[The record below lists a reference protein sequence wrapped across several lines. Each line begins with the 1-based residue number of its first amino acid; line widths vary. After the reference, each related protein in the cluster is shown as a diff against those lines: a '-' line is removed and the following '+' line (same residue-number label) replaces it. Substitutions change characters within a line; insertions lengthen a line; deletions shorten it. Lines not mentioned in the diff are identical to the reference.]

1 MTGETITYSNYG
13 NGGWT
18 SFWSYVP
25 EWILGMNSSLYT
37 WNKGSLYKHAT
48 NARRNNFYGK
58 NYPST
63 ITTLINQDPLSNKMF
78 KTLSLD
84 STAPWDADIT
94 TDMSNGFIDE
104 SYYKEKEGMWYA
116 YIRRDDNTIDT
127 RALSTQGIGTMLS
140 YTSPT
145 MLFSFNIG
153 TSISVGDKVY
163 RITAGSLVLLG
174 TVNTHAANSIT
185 LVTPVVNTPVAGDM
199 IVYVKNSQAESFG
212 ARGYYMEAKLTYPYI
227 ESIPDNVTI
236 GEVEIFSVSSSTFI
250 SNM

>member
-1 MTGETITYSNYG
+1 
-13 NGGWT
+13 
-18 SFWSYVP
+18 
-25 EWILGMNSSLYT
+25 
-37 WNKGSLYKHAT
+37 
-48 NARRNNFYGK
+48 
-58 NYPST
+58 
-63 ITTLINQDPLSNKMF
+63 MF

-104 SYYKEKEGMWYA
+104 SYYKEKEGTWYA

-227 ESIPDNVTI
+227 EAIPDNVTI